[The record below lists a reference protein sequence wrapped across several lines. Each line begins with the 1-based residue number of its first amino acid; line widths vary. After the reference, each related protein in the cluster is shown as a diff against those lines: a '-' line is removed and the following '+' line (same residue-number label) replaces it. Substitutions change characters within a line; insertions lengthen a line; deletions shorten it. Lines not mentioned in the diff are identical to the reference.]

1 MPARVMTEREGDAAG
16 GDEVKF
22 EELFNDRDDAFAVRS
37 SSRDVISVDIV
48 TAWITRI

>member
-37 SSRDVISVDIV
+37 SRDVINVDIV